1 MTMKKTAFVKT
12 LQRVRGWC
20 ERMGSRQGVSLL
32 SRCGEGENLRSC
44 IRLPALRAG
53 DRDISQEVRQMAK
66 VSGTAEL
73 SVSQQLLLWGVFCFS
88 RQIQTVKQ
96 SARIENN
103 GV

>member
-1 MTMKKTAFVKT
+1 MKKTAFVKT

-32 SRCGEGENLRSC
+32 SRCGEGENLRNR
-44 IRLPALRAG
+44 IRPPALRAG
-53 DRDISQEVRQMAK
+53 NKYVSQEVRRMAK
-66 VSGTAEL
+66 VSGTAEIFRL
-73 SVSQQLLLWGVFCFS
+73 TAVCCGAFFVS